1 MHDDTFDNV
10 EVLAKKDF
18 EIENLKKTSNEQI
31 AKIQQ
36 LEREV
41 QLSRRIENEEKSSS
55 GMENETRSSTGME
68 NEEKSI
74 RENIPTKRKKSE
86 KLVPLPKSF
95 KRIKLRLKGE
105 KEWLH
110 GKVLSKHKGKSMY
123 KNILGMRFDDGF

>member
-1 MHDDTFDNV
+1 MK
-10 EVLAKKDF
+10 EM
-18 EIENLKKTSNEQI
+18 
-31 AKIQQ
+31 
-36 LEREV
+36 EREV
-41 QLSRRIENEEKSSS
+41 QLSRRIENEEKSYS
-55 GMENETRSSTGME
+55 GMENETKSSTGME
-68 NEEKSI
+68 NDEKSSM

-123 KNILGMRFDDGF
+123 KNILGNNIKS